1 MYLDNTLKKLSRPA
15 QRLYM
20 YLSVLAVCWFCKQ
33 SALPFSFCFR
43 AFTPLKFCGGF
54 ELLTMKEKSRTELSI
69 VSYGSCSTEEMRCF
83 GTGRIY
89 IRPVQIDITLDDSN
103 LDWGDQ
109 YEDCMICKMPVAMST
124 MRRHMETCG
133 NEVMWWHIFNT
144 ESVINPPLNATY
156 ALLPLRKYIFSLS
169 RMIMMISRQCWI
181 PKIRE
186 GLTPGETKT
195 DGVIEDNLITVSLNW
210 YPVLHIFLSSYLF

>member
-20 YLSVLAVCWFCKQ
+20 YLSVLAVCWFRKQ

-109 YEDCMICKMPVAMST
+109 YEDCMICKMPVALST

-144 ESVINPPLNATY
+144 ESLINPPLNATY
-156 ALLPLRKYIFSLS
+156 ALFLYVNIYSHS
-169 RMIMMISRQCWI
+169 
-181 PKIRE
+181 
-186 GLTPGETKT
+186 PGWLWWSPANA
-195 DGVIEDNLITVSLNW
+195 G
-210 YPVLHIFLSSYLF
+210 YPRSGKG